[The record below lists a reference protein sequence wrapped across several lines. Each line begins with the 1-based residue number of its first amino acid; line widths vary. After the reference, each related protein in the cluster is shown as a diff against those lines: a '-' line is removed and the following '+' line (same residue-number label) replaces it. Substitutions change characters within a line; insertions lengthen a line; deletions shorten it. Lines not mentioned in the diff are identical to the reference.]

1 MKEFL
6 NFLNQ
11 SFTAFHA
18 VKNLEEL
25 LIKQNF
31 IKLEEGKIWHLE
43 TGKNYYVIRNTSSI
57 IAFKI
62 PSDIENVAFHIVAS
76 HSDSPAFKIK
86 PSATIKQ
93 NNYVKLNTEGYG
105 GMISYSW
112 FDRPLGV
119 AGRIFVE
126 NNNQI
131 EEQLINFKET
141 ITIPSLAIH
150 LNRTGELKAN
160 PQIDLLPI
168 FSSDASFEDVLQTY
182 ATGKII
188 AHDLF
193 LYNKEEASLIGAS
206 QEYIFSSRLDDLECA
221 YTSMKALTQAVAKN
235 IDICAVFNNEEVGS
249 RSNNGADST
258 FLQDVVKQICA
269 YLSINYYQALAGSF
283 IVSADNAHAVHPNHP
298 EKTDPTNGVYMN
310 QGIVIKHQA
319 GLSYTTDALS
329 EAIFKKICQMANVT
343 YQDYTNR
350 SDERGGSTLGAISL
364 SHMSIPSVDI
374 GLAQLAMHSSVETSG
389 KEDFNK
395 MIKAL
400 IKYYE
405 VKITKENGKINIE

>member
-18 VKNLEEL
+18 VKNLENL
-25 LIKQNF
+25 LLNHDF
-31 IKLEEGKIWHLE
+31 IKLEEGKTWHLE
-43 TGKNYYVIRNTSSI
+43 TGKNYYIIRNTSSI

-62 PSDIENVAFHIVAS
+62 PNDIENVAFNIVAS
-76 HSDSPAFKIK
+76 HSDSPAFKMK
-86 PSATIKQ
+86 PNATIKQ

-141 ITIPSLAIH
+141 IIIPSLAIH

-168 FSSDASFEDVLQTY
+168 FSSDASFEDVLQRY

-193 LYNKEEASLIGAS
+193 LYNKEEASLIGAN

-221 YTSMKALTQAVAKN
+221 YTSMKSLIKAVAKN

-269 YLSINYYQALAGSF
+269 YLSINYYQALASSF

-374 GLAQLAMHSSVETSG
+374 GLAQLAMHSSVETCG
-389 KEDFNK
+389 KEDFDK

-400 IKYYE
+400 TKYYE